1 MKIRTYAFA
10 LALAGAPVLLA
21 AQQTAPQGRADQRGG
36 WEDRRGGEQG
46 GRQGGEQALL
56 RYRQQLG
63 LTDAQV
69 SRLQAIQQRLQSRNA
84 PIAERVEAA
93 RRQAGLPEFRGRRGQ
108 GVQGQRGRGE
118 GEQGRRGRGEGAQGT
133 QGRRDRAEGGR
144 AQGGQRPQL
153 TDQQRQAMQRFREQ
167 VKPLHEQMLRN
178 RQDALREAQAVLT
191 PQQRQQ
197 VQQLMQEHRRGR
209 DGDARGERQGRRQGT
224 ETRGS

>member
-10 LALAGAPVLLA
+10 LALAGAPALLA
-21 AQQTAPQGRADQRGG
+21 AQQTPPAGRADSRGG
-36 WEDRRGGEQG
+36 WEARRGGEQG
-46 GRQGGEQALL
+46 DRQGGYQALL

-69 SRLQAIQQRLQSRNA
+69 TRLQAIQQRLQSRNA
-84 PIAERVEAA
+84 PILQRVETA
-93 RRQAGLPEFRGRRGQ
+93 RRQAGLPEFRARRGPGEQ
-108 GVQGQRGRGE
+108 GM
-118 GEQGRRGRGEGAQGT
+118 QGRRGRGQGE
-133 QGRRDRAEGGR
+133 QGMEGRRGRGEGGR

-178 RQDALREAQAVLT
+178 RQDAMREAQAVLT
-191 PQQRQQ
+191 PQQRLQ
-197 VQQLMQEHRRGR
+197 VQQLIQEHRSRRGR
-209 DGDARGERQGRRQGT
+209 DGDARGERQGRRQRT

>member
-46 GRQGGEQALL
+46 GRQGGYQALL

-63 LTDAQV
+63 LSDAQV
-69 SRLQAIQQRLQSRNA
+69 SRLQSIQQRLQSRNA
-84 PIAERVEAA
+84 PIVERVEAA
-93 RRQAGLPEFRGRRGQ
+93 RRQAGLPEFRARRGQGEQ
-108 GVQGQRGRGE
+108 GVQGQRGRG
-118 GEQGRRGRGEGAQGT
+118 RGEQGT
-133 QGRRDRAEGGR
+133 QGRRDRGQGGR

-197 VQQLMQEHRRGR
+197 VQQLIQEHRGRRGR
-209 DGDARGERQGRRQGT
+209 DGDARGERQGRRQRT